1 MKLTLQHVAIR
12 STNSVDAW
20 IENQILSLQPR
31 LQIDEANV
39 RIAHRR
45 ESSPPYQVHV
55 HLVTPGPDVFAEGS
69 DHTLRAAFGKVMHTL
84 AEKITGRSRK
94 QWQRIRSN
102 LSARSANPRRARM
115 V

>member
-12 STNSVDAW
+12 STNTLDAW
-20 IENQILSLQPR
+20 IESQILSLQPR

-55 HLVTPGPDVFAEGS
+55 HLVTPGPDVFAEGN
-69 DHTLRAAFGKVMHTL
+69 DHTLRAAFGKVMRTL
-84 AEKITGRSRK
+84 GDKLTGRSRK
-94 QWQRIRSN
+94 RQQRIRSN
-102 LSARSANPRRARM
+102 LSARSATSRGAR
-115 V
+115 VG